1 MHPGILEGQRVL
13 WDRCLKKAKAL
24 ELRGSEEQRVGFFKK
39 EEMRKVALT
48 NISNIS
54 KHQMV

>member
-1 MHPGILEGQRVL
+1 MHSGILKGQRVL

-24 ELRGSEEQRVGFFKK
+24 KLRGSEEKRVGFFKK

-48 NISNIS
+48 N
-54 KHQMV
+54 